1 MSLYQDA
8 SLLTVCEFA
17 VFDLL
22 ESPVL
27 LDHLAQVLVLYLLEA
42 LREVLTTGD
51 ELLCVEVLAVQDE
64 EECCSWKPGIS

>member
-17 VFDLL
+17 VLDLL

-51 ELLCVEVLAVQDE
+51 ELL
-64 EECCSWKPGIS
+64 